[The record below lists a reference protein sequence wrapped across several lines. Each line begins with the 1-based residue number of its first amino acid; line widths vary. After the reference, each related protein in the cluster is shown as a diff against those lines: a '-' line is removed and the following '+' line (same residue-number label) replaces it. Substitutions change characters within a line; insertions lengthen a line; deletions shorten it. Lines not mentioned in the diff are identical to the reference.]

1 MGTGKCTDVL
11 VLLPPSSANNAAPKS
26 VKVKSNIKAAI
37 NQAALTCNE
46 CHAVRV
52 RICRVL
58 NGGHWRLLRALYD
71 RRGPVQAEE
80 GECERGSTTNQDA
93 RVRRQSKMQRAGAPV
108 IASRASGARGR
119 SFLARA
125 LAHGERGWQRARLT
139 RRWACNHRLQNERE
153 QLVLTTNTTVA
164 SSNRL

>member
-52 RICRVL
+52 RVCRVL

-71 RRGPVQAEE
+71 RRRPVQAAA
-80 GECERGSTTNQDA
+80 GECERGSTT
-93 RVRRQSKMQRAGAPV
+93 KQRCKSSQAEQNAEGRSTCDREPCEWGAGAKLPRACACSWEEGV
-108 IASRASGARGR
+108 AEGTAHEQTGMQPLASK
-119 SFLARA
+119 
-125 LAHGERGWQRARLT
+125 
-139 RRWACNHRLQNERE
+139 
-153 QLVLTTNTTVA
+153 
-164 SSNRL
+164 